1 MPASEKPTPDMPAA
15 LALHSAQTTTKILL
29 AARLDSPGARLCG
42 MADIFISYTS
52 SDRDWAFWVGHELQ
66 ALGHTPR
73 IHEWEISA
81 GGDIAAWMEA
91 RHDAADHILCIVSSA
106 YLAKPYSAWERRA
119 AQWATDRPNF
129 AVPVFVEPCKA
140 PTLFAHL
147 KRCDL
152 YGLNEG
158 DARAPQD
165 VPRAGSETATR
176 NFSWRS

>member
-1 MPASEKPTPDMPAA
+1 M
-15 LALHSAQTTTKILL
+15 KILL
-29 AARLDSPGARLCG
+29 AAVEQSRARLCG

-52 SDRDWAFWVGHELQ
+52 SDREWAFWVGHELQ

-73 IHEWEISA
+73 IHEWEIPA

-106 YLAKPYSAWERRA
+106 YLTKPYSAWERLA
-119 AQWATDRPNF
+119 AQWAAITDRPNF

-152 YGLNEG
+152 YGLSEG
-158 DARAPQD
+158 GCARPPQD
-165 VPRAGSETATR
+165 VPRAGSGTATR

>member
-1 MPASEKPTPDMPAA
+1 
-15 LALHSAQTTTKILL
+15 
-29 AARLDSPGARLCG
+29 

-73 IHEWEISA
+73 IHEWEIPA

-106 YLAKPYSAWERRA
+106 YIAKPYSAWERRA
-119 AQWATDRPNF
+119 AQWAAATDRPSF

-152 YGLNEG
+152 YGLSER
-158 DARAPQD
+158 DARAHLKTFLEPAAKP
-165 VPRAGSETATR
+165 PRGI
-176 NFSWRS
+176 FSWRSYGLVRDGQRSAIVSRQGRAV